1 MRAILIL
8 CLASLILT
16 ACGQNQSPIPS
27 AVTGRTETAII
38 STPEVPLTT
47 TPSAFPSPSPSLQP
61 IQSPIHNLTPSFTFI
76 PGEDAISLGLIYTPT
91 PTRTQTRT
99 PTETATFSTTRQA
112 IRATENAI
120 IPGCGLPMSDYHSP
134 DGRWVAVE
142 CMEHLTAVYNQADP
156 SIIHVLKYGETF
168 GLEYDE
174 GNDFG
179 MLGVEFWS
187 LDGQF
192 LYLAPYPCCLDGG
205 CPSYL
210 DGLALLRLDVFTG
223 EVTYTLRPGER
234 LDFYNISF
242 STDGTLLAYFR
253 EWIEH
258 PILNIQNLTT
268 GEEIH
273 IPLGDQY
280 DEAGDVV
287 WSPDKSRI
295 AFSARTGQECSE
307 MVSYLVIMD
316 LDDLS
321 QTRLIETP
329 GGEPRPLSWTQDG
342 NIIFMWGYG
351 PDYGSVNV
359 STGVITPYPTPT
371 SAPP

>member
-1 MRAILIL
+1 M
-8 CLASLILT
+8 T
-16 ACGQNQSPIPS
+16 FNE
-27 AVTGRTETAII
+27 AVGLDDNNHPYTGD
-38 STPEVPLTT
+38 L
-47 TPSAFPSPSPSLQP
+47 
-61 IQSPIHNLTPSFTFI
+61 H
-76 PGEDAISLGLIYTPT
+76 
-91 PTRTQTRT
+91 
-99 PTETATFSTTRQA
+99 
-112 IRATENAI
+112 
-120 IPGCGLPMSDYHSP
+120 
-134 DGRWVAVE
+134 
-142 CMEHLTAVYNQADP
+142 
-156 SIIHVLKYGETF
+156 
-168 GLEYDE
+168 
-174 GNDFG
+174 
-179 MLGVEFWS
+179 VEFWS
-187 LDGQF
+187 PDSRY
-192 LYLAPYPCCLDGG
+192 LYLTPYPCCIDGG
-205 CPSYL
+205 CLAYL
-210 DGLALLRLDVFTG
+210 DGVSLVRLDVITG
-223 EVTYTLRPGER
+223 EVTFTLRPAQ
-234 LDFYNISF
+234 DFQFYNVSF
-242 STDGTLLAYFR
+242 SPDGMEMAYFR
-253 EWIEH
+253 TWLEH
-258 PILNIQNLTT
+258 PILNIVNLTT